1 MAADHDQALA
11 EYRIKYFLA
20 DNTPS
25 TPQFH
30 PKTSEGDIIRIAKER
45 MMRKLLG
52 FNEAFVKSV
61 GAYS

>member
-1 MAADHDQALA
+1 MAPDHDQALA

-30 PKTSEGDIIRIAKER
+30 PKSSEGDIIRIAKER
-45 MMRKLLG
+45 MMRKLLA
-52 FNEAFVKSV
+52 FNEAFVKSM
-61 GAYS
+61 SRTS